1 MLLFTIFMKGVEIV
15 YPDLLK
21 EDERG
26 SIYESISG
34 LKMVLVKSKKGAKRA
49 SCYHTGKNPFKFP
62 KKVLIAFG
70 KVEAYFKNVKTGE
83 ELREVYDKPVLFM
96 IQPYV
101 FHEFVGVTDNLI
113 IDLFPAG
120 YYDDKVK

>member
-1 MLLFTIFMKGVEIV
+1 
-15 YPDLLK
+15 
-21 EDERG
+21 
-26 SIYESISG
+26 
-34 LKMVLVKSKKGAKRA
+34 
-49 SCYHTGKNPFKFP
+49 
-62 KKVLIAFG
+62 
-70 KVEAYFKNVKTGE
+70 
-83 ELREVYDKPVLFM
+83 VYDKPVLFM